1 MLVKAFGVCQLPDG
15 GFASSLFSRGLCASL
30 LWLPVQATDFLANG
44 GFLEGLL
51 VGFRALPASAPP
63 LSVIKVPVVAVII
76 LVRAE
81 WDVAPRG
88 IHSCYPSVSK
98 VAAEACHPLL
108 STPELVS
115 PFRSSSEEARDPTS
129 WHGGAAPTGCPRL
142 CAPGSFFL
150 VSV

>member
-1 MLVKAFGVCQLPDG
+1 MKATFRVLK
-15 GFASSLFSRGLCASL
+15 FAGSVFVSSLFSHSLCASL
-30 LWLPVQATDFLANG
+30 LWSCVPATSSLANG

-51 VGFRALPASAPP
+51 VGFRALPFSLPP
-63 LSVIKVPVVAVII
+63 LNVTKVPVVAVIF

-98 VAAEACHPLL
+98 VAAKACYPLL
-108 STPELVS
+108 LTPESVS
-115 PFRSSSEEARDPTS
+115 LFRSSSGGARDPTS
-129 WHGGAAPTGCPRL
+129 WHGRAVPTGCPKL

>member
-1 MLVKAFGVCQLPDG
+1 MKATFRVLKFPSSV
-15 GFASSLFSRGLCASL
+15 FASSLFSHGLCASPL
-30 LWLPVQATDFLANG
+30 RLCVPATDSPANG

-51 VGFRALPASAPP
+51 VGFRALPTSLPP
-63 LSVIKVPVVAVII
+63 LSVTKVPLVAVIFS
-76 LVRAE
+76 VRAE

-98 VAAEACHPLL
+98 VVAEACHPLL
-108 STPELVS
+108 LTPESVF
-115 PFRSSSEEARDPTS
+115 PFHSSSGGARDPTS
-129 WHGGAAPTGCPRL
+129 WHGGAVPTGCPKL